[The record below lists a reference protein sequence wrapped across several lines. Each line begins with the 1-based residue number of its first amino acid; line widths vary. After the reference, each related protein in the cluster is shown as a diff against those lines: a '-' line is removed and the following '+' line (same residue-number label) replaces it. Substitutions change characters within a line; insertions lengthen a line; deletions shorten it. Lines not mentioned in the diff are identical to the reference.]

1 MQPYI
6 LFVCDRNTCR
16 SAMAEAF
23 FNHYAAENGLSLR
36 AKSCGLNATE
46 GDEAAWGAV
55 EAMEAYGIS
64 LEEHRAT
71 EMSYD
76 LLKYA
81 LMIITMTKYQAQ
93 VLTELLEKSPE
104 LKKRISALEP
114 EIPDPYGGDD
124 SDYRRVAG
132 MLDEILARLAE
143 AKE

>member
-23 FNHYAAENGLSLR
+23 FNHYATQNGLSLR
-36 AKSCGLNATE
+36 AKSCGIQAIE
-46 GDEAAWGAV
+46 GEEADWGAV

-64 LEEHRAT
+64 LEEHRTT
-71 EMSYD
+71 EVSYD

-93 VLTELLEKSPE
+93 LLTELLDKSPE

-132 MLDEILARLAE
+132 MLDDILVRLAE